1 MKAHNAPEPS
11 TCPTNCLFSYTAIN
25 QSYPCDSHCA
35 TLCAATSEGLTQS
48 PGSQSGAFHLHPL
61 ILDQIFFWDENGP
74 WGEGAA
80 CQPSHLQ
87 VLITAKFSS
96 DAEISQKAQLWPLLP
111 QCLLEANSQ
120 PMQRKESLFATS
132 HVWFNRTKQNK
143 GIGLCSP
150 LLYSGLQVF
159 EADCMLPIC
168 ELISCP
174 VCPLHPAITEGKT
187 QQALYSPW

>member
-25 QSYPCDSHCA
+25 QSYPCYSRCA
-35 TLCAATSEGLTQS
+35 TPCAATSEGLTQS
-48 PGSQSGAFHLHPL
+48 PGSPSGAFHLHPL
-61 ILDQIFFWDENGP
+61 ILDQIFLRWE
-74 WGEGAA
+74 
-80 CQPSHLQ
+80 
-87 VLITAKFSS
+87 
-96 DAEISQKAQLWPLLP
+96 WPLRWRSSLSALTP
-111 QCLLEANSQ
+111 ASPNYSQVQQWCWDITKSPAMTSSAPMPAEANSQ

-150 LLYSGLQVF
+150 LLYSRPQVF
-159 EADCMLPIC
+159 EADCVLPVL

-174 VCPLHPAITEGKT
+174 VCPLYPAITEGKI
-187 QQALYSPW
+187 QHVLYSLW